1 MTERKLRR
9 PGTGARLFLFCAIA
23 WLSGL
28 SLAMASE
35 YHGQVTF
42 GGLPVPGSTV
52 RVTATQGDKTAVA
65 ITDTQGFYSFADLA
79 DGKWTLTIEMTGFAP
94 VKQEVTV
101 APNAP
106 AGAFELKLLTLEQMR
121 ATAKPVMAEAAATA
135 STQVSE
141 ARPGAP
147 ATPSTQVSEAK
158 PGATAAAGTGAAPA
172 ASASAAAKK
181 GAAAKPAE
189 AVTAA
194 PETPV
199 VAPEQD
205 ANAQQA
211 NDGFLINGSQSN
223 AATSQYSMSQAFGNM
238 RSGGRFLYNG
248 GLSLTLNNSALD
260 ARQYS
265 LTGLNTQ
272 QQSFNNFSLGGTFG
286 GPLKL
291 SHVIHYVPGS
301 NFSVSYQRTQQSTLT
316 TQPALVPTAAEWG
329 GDLSQAPNVTAIYVP
344 SDLSTV
350 APNCNSY
357 LLGTGLTQSAINSG
371 AAQFA
376 GNIIPSQCI
385 STVAQNLF
393 NLKFYPL
400 PNSTGLSQ
408 YNYQTSLA
416 SDMHQDGF
424 GTNINTPVGHRDYLY
439 GNFNMQSSRSGSTN
453 LFGFHDSTDTLGMS
467 SNVNWMHRFKPRLW
481 TTATYSF
488 NRSRNRVTPFFAN
501 RENVEGDAGITNSAN
516 NTETN
521 WGPPSLSFSSSI
533 YGLSDATSSN
543 NRNETNSLTSSM
555 EWYHLRHD
563 ITVGGDLRRREF
575 NYLSQSNPEGSLG
588 FNGTATQLVPPC
600 PPATSPCPAPTGG
613 SDFADFLLGIPDTS
627 NIAYGN
633 ADKYLRQSLFD
644 LYASDD
650 FRVNPELSVK
660 WGVRWEYGAPITELK
675 GRLVNLDVAPGFT
688 AEQPVVAAIPYGP
701 VSGQTYPASLVHP
714 DKNGIA
720 PNIGIAWRPVSGSS
734 LLVRSGYQIGHDTSV
749 YQSTAMAM
757 AQQHGTLLAPL
768 STSLSVSNSAACPF
782 TIANPFSVPCAA
794 TTADTFAMDPNFRV
808 GYIQIWLLSV
818 QRDLPGSL
826 VMVATYTGNKG
837 TRGVQEFIPNTAPPG
852 APNPYASLPH
862 GYLYRTSNGNSTH
875 EEASL
880 QLRRRPRNGLAAGA
894 TYTFAK
900 SLDDDY
906 SLGGGGSVGSG
917 PNVAQNW
924 NDLSNGQRGLSTFDQ
939 RHVLSANAQYTTG
952 MGLGG
957 KMLMSGWKGLA
968 YKEWTVSV
976 AIKVASGLPETP
988 VYGGAAVSGT
998 GFSGSIRPDVT
1009 GVSPTSGLTPG
1020 YHLNAAAYLAPSG
1033 HWGDA
1038 RRDSITGPNQFNLNA
1053 TMARTFRLG
1062 KNYNLFTE
1070 LDATN
1075 VLNHVTYTGWNTT
1088 FIPGSLQ
1095 FGEPLGT
1102 NGMRTVQLTARL
1114 RF

>member
-1 MTERKLRR
+1 VAEWIESGDGFGVSRAGHLRR
-9 PGTGARLFLFCAIA
+9 AAGA
-23 WLSGL
+23 GL
-28 SLAMASE
+28 DGE
-35 YHGQVTF
+35 
-42 GGLPVPGSTV
+42 
-52 RVTATQGDKTAVA
+52 GDGHAGRQDGVA

-101 APNAP
+101 APNVP

-121 ATAKPVMAEAAATA
+121 ATAKPVTAEAAPAA
-135 STQVSE
+135 STQI
-141 ARPGAP
+141 A
-147 ATPSTQVSEAK
+147 EAK
-158 PGATAAAGTGAAPA
+158 PGAPAAASMGAAPA
-172 ASASAAAKK
+172 ASAGTAAAKK
-181 GAAAKPAE
+181 GAAAKPEE
-189 AVTAA
+189 AISAA
-194 PETPV
+194 QEAPMA
-199 VAPEQD
+199 APEQD
-205 ANAQQA
+205 ATAQQS
-211 NDGFLINGSQSN
+211 NDSFLINGSQSN

-238 RSGGRFLYNG
+238 RNGGRFLYNG

-265 LTGLNTQ
+265 LTGQNTQ

-291 SHVIHYVPGS
+291 SHVIHYVPGA

-316 TQPALVPTAAEWG
+316 TQAALVPTAAQQL
-329 GDLSQAPNVTAIYVP
+329 GDLTGAGAVYDP
-344 SDLSTV
+344 STGSVYGAT
-350 APNCNSY
+350 NCLPALYAVDASPAACIPQNEISP
-357 LLGTGLTQSAINSG
+357 
-371 AAQFA
+371 AAQ
-376 GNIIPSQCI
+376 S
-385 STVAQNLF
+385 L
-393 NLKFYPL
+393 LKFYPSN
-400 PNSTGLSQ
+400 PTGIPP
-408 YNYQTSLA
+408 YNYQASLD
-416 SDMHQDGF
+416 SDVHQDGF
-424 GTNINTPVGHRDYLY
+424 ATTVSMPAGHKDYLY
-439 GNFNMQSSRSGSTN
+439 GNFNIQSSRSGNTN
-453 LFGFHDSTDTLGMS
+453 LFGFHDSTDSLGMS
-467 SNVNWMHRFKPRLW
+467 SNVNWRHSFKPRLW
-481 TTATYSF
+481 MVTGYSF
-488 NRSRNRVTPFFAN
+488 NRSRNRVTPFFVAK
-501 RENVEGDAGITNSAN
+501 RENVEGDAGIAN
-516 NTETN
+516 AANLTETN
-521 WGPPSLSFSSSI
+521 WGPPSLSFSSNI

-543 NRNETNSLTSSM
+543 NRNETNSLTASM

-563 ITVGGDLRRREF
+563 ITVGGDLRRREL
-575 NYLSQSNPEGSLG
+575 NYLSQSNPDGSLG
-588 FNGTATQLVPPC
+588 FNGTATQQIPPC

-633 ADKYLRQSLFD
+633 ADKYLRQSLYD
-644 LYASDD
+644 AYISDD
-650 FRVNPELSVK
+650 FRVSPELSVK
-660 WGVRWEYGAPITELK
+660 WGVHWEYGAPITELK

-688 AEQPVVAAIPYGP
+688 TEQPVVAAIPYGP
-701 VSGQTYPASLVHP
+701 VTGQTYPASLIHP
-714 DKNGIA
+714 DKSGVA

-749 YQSTAMAM
+749 YQSTAYQMAT
-757 AQQHGTLLAPL
+757 QHGTPLAPL
-768 STSLSVSNSAACPF
+768 SSSLSVSNSAACPF
-782 TIANPFSVPCAA
+782 TIANPFSVPCAT

-808 GYIQIWLLSV
+808 GYIQIWMLSV

-826 VMVATYTGNKG
+826 QMLATYTGNKG

-875 EEASL
+875 EEGSL
-880 QLRRRPRNGLAAGA
+880 QLRRRLHNGLAAGA

-924 NDLSNGQRGLSTFDQ
+924 KDLSSGQRGLSTFDQ

-957 KMLMSGWKGLA
+957 KTLMSGWKGLA

-988 VYGGAAVSGT
+988 TYGGAAVSGT
-998 GFSGSIRPDVT
+998 GFSGPIRPNVT
-1009 GVSPTSGLTPG
+1009 GVSLYSGQLPG
-1020 YHLNAAAYLAPSG
+1020 THLNQAAYSVPSG
-1033 HWGDA
+1033 QWGDA

-1075 VLNHVTYTGWNTT
+1075 LLNHVTFSGWNTT
-1088 FIPGSLQ
+1088 WIPNSTQ
-1095 FGEPLGT
+1095 FGAAMGP
-1102 NGMRTVQLTARL
+1102 NAMRTVQLTARL